1 MKLKNSY
8 VLLIAMAIFLLVSVG
23 SVCASEVSTN
33 NTVELVDDGS
43 DVVMDDD
50 PVIDP
55 STPAT
60 PQKVNTTIVS
70 DDEISINETANKTID
85 LTVNDNESKAITG
98 ITAKNLTVKE
108 GTKTIKFDYNDS
120 KIIIKDTLSLGK
132 HNLLVSYLG
141 NGNYTNSSKNIVLT
155 IFGNY
160 TIQAPSSVNVNSTR
174 TVEVPINVTN
184 GIDPKVLNKEDFNVT
199 LTYKDGNVTKNIS
212 ITDFRIVNNTVIFNY
227 DLAKNIT
234 TSTITLVYNA
244 NESVKPKNVTL
255 NRIYNVEIIPI
266 NTKNQYQNGNF
277 TFKLVDLDNATENLT
292 NKTVTISITFGS
304 ITTSFNEKTNE
315 NGIAIFKLNTYP
327 IYVYSALGGVKNL
340 EVGNHTVE
348 LSTSDNV
355 KSTKL
360 KTNLTIEQAKINIKI
375 DPFKEQ
381 YSSGKNLTI
390 TVTNAENGDPVPYII
405 LHLNIP
411 EIGLPTKDYYI
422 QTDANGQGKF
432 GVTTIAGTYYL
443 TASNNDTKNMAYK
456 NVSTNFTVTPKPVKA
471 TVTTSTTISYN
482 TGYTTNIKITDKT
495 TGKGISGAFVLVKIY
510 TGSKYTT
517 YIFNTTK
524 YGNAYFKTSLAVGS
538 HKMEISSADSR
549 YSFSK
554 TVTLTV
560 KKASAKISA
569 PKVTAYYKS
578 GKYFTIKLMNTKK
591 SNAPIYAAK
600 LNIRVYITK
609 YSYYNYNGQTGV
621 DGKIKLA
628 LDSLK
633 PGTYKVEVRGAD
645 SKDFS
650 VSKVT
655 SQIVVKKA
663 PTKLYPTKL
672 VVKKAT
678 AKKGKTYFK
687 VTVKNYKI
695 KKVISGVKVK
705 IKVYTGKKYKTYTV
719 KTNSKGIAQL
729 NVKSLSTGTHKV
741 VVTSANKYCVAK
753 AAASSI
759 KITK

>member
-8 VLLIAMAIFLLVSVG
+8 VLLIAMALFQLVIIG
-23 SVCASEVSTN
+23 SACAIDVSAN
-33 NTVELVDDGS
+33 DTVELSDDGS
-43 DVVMDDD
+43 SVVMDDN
-50 PVIDP
+50 PVVDP
-55 STPAT
+55 STPTT
-60 PQKVNTTIVS
+60 PQKINTTVVS
-70 DDEISINETANKTID
+70 DDEISIDETSNKTID
-85 LTVNDNESKAITG
+85 LTVNDNESKEITG
-98 ITAKNLTVKE
+98 ITANNLTVKE
-108 GTKTIKFDYNDS
+108 GTKTIKFDYNNS
-120 KIIIKDTLSLGK
+120 KIIIKDTLILGK

-184 GIDPKVLNKEDFNVT
+184 GIDPKVINKEDFNVT

-212 ITDFRIVNNTVIFNY
+212 ITDFRIVNNTLIFNY
-227 DLAKNIT
+227 ELANNIT

-244 NESVKPKNVTL
+244 NESVKSANVTL
-255 NRIYNVEIIPI
+255 NRIYNVKIEEI
-266 NTKNQYQNGNF
+266 NTKSEYNNGAF
-277 TFKLVDLDNATENLT
+277 TFKLVDCDNNTENLT
-292 NKTVTISITFGS
+292 GLTLSITLGENIRSGFTG
-304 ITTSFNEKTNE
+304 TADK
-315 NGIAIFKLNTYP
+315 NGIVTFKTIQLYE
-327 IYVYSALGGVKNL
+327 IEYKDGKISAKYLT
-340 EVGNHTVE
+340 VGKHLVE
-348 LSTSDNV
+348 LSTNNNV
-355 KSTKL
+355 KSTIV
-360 KTNLTIEQAKINIKI
+360 KTNLT
-375 DPFKEQ
+375 
-381 YSSGKNLTI
+381 
-390 TVTNAENGDPVPYII
+390 
-405 LHLNIP
+405 
-411 EIGLPTKDYYI
+411 
-422 QTDANGQGKF
+422 
-432 GVTTIAGTYYL
+432 VTTIPTVIKI
-443 TASNNDTKNMAYK
+443 TSAS
-456 NVSTNFTVTPKPVKA
+456 
-471 TVTTSTTISYN
+471 TIYYN
-482 TGYTTNIKITDKT
+482 TGYTLNFKVTDKS
-495 TGKGISGAFVLVKIY
+495 GKSISDVYVLVQIY
-510 TGSKYTT
+510 TGSKYNN
-517 YIFNTTK
+517 YIFQTNK
-524 YGNAYFKTSLAVGS
+524 YGNVNIKAPLTVGS
-538 HKMEISSADSR
+538 HKIVITSADSR
-549 YSFSK
+549 YSANSVTK
-554 TVTLTV
+554 TITV

-569 PKVTAYYKS
+569 PKVTAYYNS

-600 LNIRVYITK
+600 LNIRVYVTK

-663 PTKLYPTKL
+663 PTKLYPVKL
-672 VVKKAT
+672 T
-678 AKKGKTYFK
+678 AKKGKTTYFK

-729 NVKSLSTGTHKV
+729 NVKSLTTGTHKV

>member
-8 VLLIAMAIFLLVSVG
+8 VLLIAMALFQLVIIG
-23 SVCASEVSTN
+23 SACAIDVSAN
-33 NTVELVDDGS
+33 DTVELSDDGS
-43 DVVMDDD
+43 SVVMDDN
-50 PVIDP
+50 PVVDP
-55 STPAT
+55 STPTT
-60 PQKVNTTIVS
+60 PQKINTTVVS
-70 DDEISINETANKTID
+70 DDEISIDETSNKTID
-85 LTVNDNESKAITG
+85 LTVNDNESKEITG
-98 ITAKNLTVKE
+98 ITANNLTVKE
-108 GTKTIKFDYNDS
+108 GTKTIKFDYNNS

-184 GIDPKVLNKEDFNVT
+184 GIDPKVINKEDFNVN

-212 ITDFRIVNNTVIFNY
+212 ITDFRIVNNTLIFNY
-227 DLAKNIT
+227 ELANNIT

-244 NESVKPKNVTL
+244 NESVKSANVTL
-255 NRIYNVEIIPI
+255 NRIYNVRIEEI
-266 NTKNQYQNGNF
+266 NTKSEYNNGAF
-277 TFKLVDLDNATENLT
+277 TFKLVDCDNNTENLT
-292 NKTVTISITFGS
+292 GLTLSITLGENIRSGFTG
-304 ITTSFNEKTNE
+304 TADK
-315 NGIAIFKLNTYP
+315 NGIVTFKTIQLYE
-327 IYVYSALGGVKNL
+327 IEYKDGKISAKYLT
-340 EVGNHTVE
+340 VGKHLVE
-348 LSTSDNV
+348 LSTKNNV
-355 KSTKL
+355 KSTIV
-360 KTNLTIEQAKINIKI
+360 KTNLT
-375 DPFKEQ
+375 
-381 YSSGKNLTI
+381 
-390 TVTNAENGDPVPYII
+390 
-405 LHLNIP
+405 
-411 EIGLPTKDYYI
+411 
-422 QTDANGQGKF
+422 
-432 GVTTIAGTYYL
+432 VTTIPTVIKI
-443 TASNNDTKNMAYK
+443 TSAS
-456 NVSTNFTVTPKPVKA
+456 
-471 TVTTSTTISYN
+471 TIYYN
-482 TGYTTNIKITDKT
+482 TGYTLNFKVTDKS
-495 TGKGISGAFVLVKIY
+495 GKSISDVYVLVQIY
-510 TGSKYTT
+510 TGSKYNN
-517 YIFNTTK
+517 YIFQTNK
-524 YGNAYFKTSLAVGS
+524 YGNVNIKAPLTVGS
-538 HKMEISSADSR
+538 HKIVITSADSR
-549 YSFSK
+549 YSANSVTK
-554 TVTLTV
+554 TITV

-569 PKVTAYYKS
+569 PKVTAYYNS

-600 LNIRVYITK
+600 LNIRVYVTK

-663 PTKLYPTKL
+663 PTKLYPVKL
-672 VVKKAT
+672 T
-678 AKKGKTYFK
+678 AKKGKTTYFK

-729 NVKSLSTGTHKV
+729 NVKSLTTGTHKV

>member
-1 MKLKNSY
+1 MIFFKKEELKLKLKNSY
-8 VLLIAMAIFLLVSVG
+8 VLLIAMALFQLVIIG
-23 SVCASEVSTN
+23 SACAIDVSAN
-33 NTVELVDDGS
+33 DTVELSDDGS
-43 DVVMDDD
+43 SVVMDDN
-50 PVIDP
+50 PVVDP
-55 STPAT
+55 STPTT
-60 PQKVNTTIVS
+60 PQKINTTVVS
-70 DDEISINETANKTID
+70 DDEISIDETSNKTID
-85 LTVNDNESKAITG
+85 LTVNDNESKEITG
-98 ITAKNLTVKE
+98 ITANNLTVKE
-108 GTKTIKFDYNDS
+108 GTKTIKFDYNNS
-120 KIIIKDTLSLGK
+120 KIIIKDTLILGK

-184 GIDPKVLNKEDFNVT
+184 GIDPKVINKEDFNVN

-212 ITDFRIVNNTVIFNY
+212 ITDFRIVNNTLIFNY
-227 DLAKNIT
+227 ELANNIT

-244 NESVKPKNVTL
+244 NESVKSANVTL
-255 NRIYNVEIIPI
+255 NRIYNVRIEEI
-266 NTKNQYQNGNF
+266 NTKSEYNNGAF
-277 TFKLVDLDNATENLT
+277 TFKLVDCDNNTENLT
-292 NKTVTISITFGS
+292 GLTLSITLGENIRSGFTG
-304 ITTSFNEKTNE
+304 TADK
-315 NGIAIFKLNTYP
+315 NGIVTFKTIQLYE
-327 IYVYSALGGVKNL
+327 IEYKDGKISAKYLT
-340 EVGNHTVE
+340 VGKHLVE
-348 LSTSDNV
+348 LSTKNNV
-355 KSTKL
+355 KSTIV
-360 KTNLTIEQAKINIKI
+360 KTNLT
-375 DPFKEQ
+375 
-381 YSSGKNLTI
+381 
-390 TVTNAENGDPVPYII
+390 
-405 LHLNIP
+405 
-411 EIGLPTKDYYI
+411 
-422 QTDANGQGKF
+422 
-432 GVTTIAGTYYL
+432 VTTIPTVIKI
-443 TASNNDTKNMAYK
+443 TSAS
-456 NVSTNFTVTPKPVKA
+456 
-471 TVTTSTTISYN
+471 TIYYN
-482 TGYTTNIKITDKT
+482 TGYTLNFKVTDKS
-495 TGKGISGAFVLVKIY
+495 GKSISDVYVLVQIY
-510 TGSKYTT
+510 TGSKYNN
-517 YIFNTTK
+517 YIFQTNK
-524 YGNAYFKTSLAVGS
+524 YGNVNIKAPLTVGS
-538 HKMEISSADSR
+538 HKIVITSADSR
-549 YSFSK
+549 YSANSVTK
-554 TVTLTV
+554 TITV

-569 PKVTAYYKS
+569 PKVTAYYNS

-600 LNIRVYITK
+600 LNIRVYVTK

-663 PTKLYPTKL
+663 PTKLYPVKL
-672 VVKKAT
+672 T
-678 AKKGKTYFK
+678 AKKGKTTYFK

-729 NVKSLSTGTHKV
+729 NVKSLTTGTHKV

>member
-1 MKLKNSY
+1 MIFFKKEELKLKLKNSY
-8 VLLIAMAIFLLVSVG
+8 VLLIAMALFQLVIIG
-23 SVCASEVSTN
+23 SACAIDVSAN
-33 NTVELVDDGS
+33 DTVELSDDGS
-43 DVVMDDD
+43 SVVMDDN
-50 PVIDP
+50 PVVDP
-55 STPAT
+55 STPTT
-60 PQKVNTTIVS
+60 PQKINTTVVS
-70 DDEISINETANKTID
+70 DDEISIDETSNKTID
-85 LTVNDNESKAITG
+85 LTVNDNESKEITG
-98 ITAKNLTVKE
+98 ITANNLTVKE
-108 GTKTIKFDYNDS
+108 GTKTIKFDYNNS
-120 KIIIKDTLSLGK
+120 KIIIKDTLILGK

-184 GIDPKVLNKEDFNVT
+184 GIDPKVINKEDFNVT

-212 ITDFRIVNNTVIFNY
+212 ITDFRIVNNTLIFNY
-227 DLAKNIT
+227 ELANNIT

-244 NESVKPKNVTL
+244 NESVKSANVTL
-255 NRIYNVEIIPI
+255 NRIYNVKIEEI
-266 NTKNQYQNGNF
+266 NTKSEYNNGAF
-277 TFKLVDLDNATENLT
+277 TFKLVDCDNNAENLT
-292 NKTVTISITFGS
+292 GLTLSITLGENIRSGFTG
-304 ITTSFNEKTNE
+304 TADK
-315 NGIAIFKLNTYP
+315 NGIVTFKTIQLYE
-327 IYVYSALGGVKNL
+327 IEYKDGKISAKYLT
-340 EVGNHTVE
+340 VGKHLVE
-348 LSTSDNV
+348 LSTNNNV
-355 KSTKL
+355 KSTIV
-360 KTNLTIEQAKINIKI
+360 KTNLT
-375 DPFKEQ
+375 
-381 YSSGKNLTI
+381 
-390 TVTNAENGDPVPYII
+390 
-405 LHLNIP
+405 
-411 EIGLPTKDYYI
+411 
-422 QTDANGQGKF
+422 
-432 GVTTIAGTYYL
+432 VTTIPTVIKI
-443 TASNNDTKNMAYK
+443 TSAS
-456 NVSTNFTVTPKPVKA
+456 
-471 TVTTSTTISYN
+471 TIYYN
-482 TGYTTNIKITDKT
+482 TGYTLNFKVTDKS
-495 TGKGISGAFVLVKIY
+495 GKSISDVYVLVQIY
-510 TGSKYTT
+510 TGSKYNN
-517 YIFNTTK
+517 YIFQTNK
-524 YGNAYFKTSLAVGS
+524 YGNVNIKAPLTVGS
-538 HKMEISSADSR
+538 HKIVITSADSR
-549 YSFSK
+549 YSANSVTK
-554 TVTLTV
+554 TITV

-569 PKVTAYYKS
+569 PKVTAYYNS

-600 LNIRVYITK
+600 LNIRVYVTK

-663 PTKLYPTKL
+663 PTKLYPVKL
-672 VVKKAT
+672 T
-678 AKKGKTYFK
+678 AKKGKTTYFK

-729 NVKSLSTGTHKV
+729 NVKSLTTGTHKV

>member
-8 VLLIAMAIFLLVSVG
+8 VLLIAMALFQLVIIG
-23 SVCASEVSTN
+23 SACAIDVSAN
-33 NTVELVDDGS
+33 DTVELSDDGS
-43 DVVMDDD
+43 SVVMDDN
-50 PVIDP
+50 PVVDP
-55 STPAT
+55 STPTT
-60 PQKVNTTIVS
+60 PQKINTTVVS
-70 DDEISINETANKTID
+70 DDEISIDETSNKTID
-85 LTVNDNESKAITG
+85 LTVNDNESKEITG
-98 ITAKNLTVKE
+98 ITANNLTVKE
-108 GTKTIKFDYNDS
+108 GTKTIKFDYNNS
-120 KIIIKDTLSLGK
+120 KIIIKDTLILGK

-184 GIDPKVLNKEDFNVT
+184 GIDPKVINKEDFNVT

-212 ITDFRIVNNTVIFNY
+212 ITDFRIVNNTLIFNY
-227 DLAKNIT
+227 ELANNIT

-244 NESVKPKNVTL
+244 NESVKSANVTL
-255 NRIYNVEIIPI
+255 NRIYNVKIEEI
-266 NTKNQYQNGNF
+266 NTKSEYNNGAF
-277 TFKLVDLDNATENLT
+277 TFKLVDCDNNTENLT
-292 NKTVTISITFGS
+292 GLTLSITLGENIRSGFTG
-304 ITTSFNEKTNE
+304 TADK
-315 NGIAIFKLNTYP
+315 NGIVTFKTIQLYE
-327 IYVYSALGGVKNL
+327 IEYKDGKISAKYLT
-340 EVGNHTVE
+340 VGKHLVE
-348 LSTSDNV
+348 LSTKNNV
-355 KSTKL
+355 KSTIV
-360 KTNLTIEQAKINIKI
+360 KTNLT
-375 DPFKEQ
+375 
-381 YSSGKNLTI
+381 
-390 TVTNAENGDPVPYII
+390 
-405 LHLNIP
+405 
-411 EIGLPTKDYYI
+411 
-422 QTDANGQGKF
+422 
-432 GVTTIAGTYYL
+432 VTTIPTVIKI
-443 TASNNDTKNMAYK
+443 TSAS
-456 NVSTNFTVTPKPVKA
+456 
-471 TVTTSTTISYN
+471 TIYYN
-482 TGYTTNIKITDKT
+482 TGYTLNFKVTDKS
-495 TGKGISGAFVLVKIY
+495 GKSISDVYVLVQIY
-510 TGSKYTT
+510 TGSKYNN
-517 YIFNTTK
+517 YIFQTNK
-524 YGNAYFKTSLAVGS
+524 YGNVNIKAPLTVGS
-538 HKMEISSADSR
+538 HKIVITSADSR
-549 YSFSK
+549 YSANSVTK
-554 TVTLTV
+554 TITV

-569 PKVTAYYKS
+569 PKVTAYYNS

-600 LNIRVYITK
+600 LNIRVYVTK

-663 PTKLYPTKL
+663 PTKLYPVKL
-672 VVKKAT
+672 T
-678 AKKGKTYFK
+678 AKKGKTTYFK

-729 NVKSLSTGTHKV
+729 NVKSLTTGTHKV

>member
-1 MKLKNSY
+1 MIFFKKEELKLKLKNSY
-8 VLLIAMAIFLLVSVG
+8 VLLIAMALFQLVIIG
-23 SVCASEVSTN
+23 SACAIDVSAN
-33 NTVELVDDGS
+33 DTVELSDDGS
-43 DVVMDDD
+43 SVVMDDN
-50 PVIDP
+50 PVVDP
-55 STPAT
+55 STPTT
-60 PQKVNTTIVS
+60 PQKINTTVVS
-70 DDEISINETANKTID
+70 DDEISIDETSNKTID
-85 LTVNDNESKAITG
+85 LTVNDNESKEITG
-98 ITAKNLTVKE
+98 ITANNLTVKE
-108 GTKTIKFDYNDS
+108 GTKTIKFDYNNS
-120 KIIIKDTLSLGK
+120 KIIIKDTLILGK

-184 GIDPKVLNKEDFNVT
+184 GIDPKVINKEDFNVT

-212 ITDFRIVNNTVIFNY
+212 ITDFRIVNNTLIFNY
-227 DLAKNIT
+227 ELANNIT

-244 NESVKPKNVTL
+244 NESVKSANVTL
-255 NRIYNVEIIPI
+255 NRIYNVKIEEI
-266 NTKNQYQNGNF
+266 NTKSEYNNGAF
-277 TFKLVDLDNATENLT
+277 TFKLVDCDNNTENLT
-292 NKTVTISITFGS
+292 GLTLSITLGENIRSGFTG
-304 ITTSFNEKTNE
+304 TADK
-315 NGIAIFKLNTYP
+315 NGIVTFKTIQLYE
-327 IYVYSALGGVKNL
+327 IEYKDGKISAKYLT
-340 EVGNHTVE
+340 VGKHLVE
-348 LSTSDNV
+348 LSTKNNV
-355 KSTKL
+355 KSTIV
-360 KTNLTIEQAKINIKI
+360 KTNLT
-375 DPFKEQ
+375 
-381 YSSGKNLTI
+381 
-390 TVTNAENGDPVPYII
+390 
-405 LHLNIP
+405 
-411 EIGLPTKDYYI
+411 
-422 QTDANGQGKF
+422 
-432 GVTTIAGTYYL
+432 VTTIPTVIKI
-443 TASNNDTKNMAYK
+443 TSAS
-456 NVSTNFTVTPKPVKA
+456 
-471 TVTTSTTISYN
+471 TIYYN
-482 TGYTTNIKITDKT
+482 TGYTLNFKVTDKS
-495 TGKGISGAFVLVKIY
+495 GKSISDVYVLVQIY
-510 TGSKYTT
+510 TGSKYNN
-517 YIFNTTK
+517 YIFQTNK
-524 YGNAYFKTSLAVGS
+524 YGNVNIKAPLTVGS
-538 HKMEISSADSR
+538 HKIVITSADSR
-549 YSFSK
+549 YSANSVTK
-554 TVTLTV
+554 TITV

-569 PKVTAYYKS
+569 PKVTAYYNS

-600 LNIRVYITK
+600 LNIRVYVTK

-663 PTKLYPTKL
+663 PTKLYPVKL
-672 VVKKAT
+672 T
-678 AKKGKTYFK
+678 AKKGKTTYFK

-729 NVKSLSTGTHKV
+729 NVKSLTTGTHKV

>member
-1 MKLKNSY
+1 
-8 VLLIAMAIFLLVSVG
+8 MALFQLVIIG
-23 SVCASEVSTN
+23 SACASDVSAN
-33 NTVELVDDGS
+33 DTVELSDDGS
-43 DVVMDDD
+43 SVVMDDN
-50 PVIDP
+50 PVVDP
-55 STPAT
+55 STPTT
-60 PQKVNTTIVS
+60 PQKINTTVVS
-70 DDEISINETANKTID
+70 DDEISRDETSNKTID
-85 LTVNDNESKAITG
+85 LTVNDNESKEITG
-98 ITAKNLTVKE
+98 ITANNLTVKE
-108 GTKTIKFDYNDS
+108 GTKTIKFDYNNS
-120 KIIIKDTLSLGK
+120 KIIIKDTLILGK

-155 IFGNY
+155 IFGKY

-184 GIDPKVLNKEDFNVT
+184 GIDPKVINKEDFNVT

-212 ITDFRIVNNTVIFNY
+212 ITDFRIVNNTLIFNY
-227 DLAKNIT
+227 ELANNIT

-244 NESVKPKNVTL
+244 NESVKSANVTL
-255 NRIYNVEIIPI
+255 NRIYNVKIEEI
-266 NTKNQYQNGNF
+266 NTKSEYNNGAF
-277 TFKLVDLDNATENLT
+277 TFKLVDCDNNTENLT
-292 NKTVTISITFGS
+292 GLTLSITLGENIRSGFTG
-304 ITTSFNEKTNE
+304 TADK
-315 NGIAIFKLNTYP
+315 NGIVTFKTIQLYE
-327 IYVYSALGGVKNL
+327 IEYKDGKISAKYLT
-340 EVGNHTVE
+340 VGKHLVE
-348 LSTSDNV
+348 LSTKNNV
-355 KSTKL
+355 KSTIV
-360 KTNLTIEQAKINIKI
+360 KTNLT
-375 DPFKEQ
+375 
-381 YSSGKNLTI
+381 
-390 TVTNAENGDPVPYII
+390 
-405 LHLNIP
+405 
-411 EIGLPTKDYYI
+411 
-422 QTDANGQGKF
+422 
-432 GVTTIAGTYYL
+432 VTTIPTVIKI
-443 TASNNDTKNMAYK
+443 TSAS
-456 NVSTNFTVTPKPVKA
+456 
-471 TVTTSTTISYN
+471 TIYYN
-482 TGYTTNIKITDKT
+482 TGYTLNFKVTDKS
-495 TGKGISGAFVLVKIY
+495 GKSISDVYVLVQIY
-510 TGSKYTT
+510 TGSKYNN
-517 YIFNTTK
+517 YIFQTNK
-524 YGNAYFKTSLAVGS
+524 YGNVNIKAPLTVGS
-538 HKMEISSADSR
+538 HKIVITSADSR
-549 YSFSK
+549 YSANSVTK
-554 TVTLTV
+554 TITV

-569 PKVTAYYKS
+569 PKVTAYYNS

-600 LNIRVYITK
+600 LNIRVYVTK

-663 PTKLYPTKL
+663 PTKLYPVKL
-672 VVKKAT
+672 T
-678 AKKGKTYFK
+678 AKKGKTTYFK

-729 NVKSLSTGTHKV
+729 NVKSLTTGTHKV

>member
-1 MKLKNSY
+1 MIFFKKEELKLKLKNYY
-8 VLLIAMAIFLLVSVG
+8 VLLIAMALFQLVIIG
-23 SVCASEVSTN
+23 SACASDVSAN
-33 NTVELVDDGS
+33 DTVELSDDGS
-43 DVVMDDD
+43 SVVMDDN
-50 PVIDP
+50 PVVDP
-55 STPAT
+55 STPTT
-60 PQKVNTTIVS
+60 PQKINTTVVS
-70 DDEISINETANKTID
+70 DDKISIDETSNKTID
-85 LTVNDNESKAITG
+85 LTVNDNESKEITG
-98 ITAKNLTVKE
+98 ITANNLTVKE
-108 GTKTIKFDYNDS
+108 GTKTIKFDYNNS
-120 KIIIKDTLSLGK
+120 KIIIKDTLILGK

-184 GIDPKVLNKEDFNVT
+184 GIDPKVINKEDFNVT

-212 ITDFRIVNNTVIFNY
+212 ITDFRIVNNTLIFNY
-227 DLAKNIT
+227 ELANNIT

-244 NESVKPKNVTL
+244 NESVKSANVTL
-255 NRIYNVEIIPI
+255 NRIYNVKIEEI
-266 NTKNQYQNGNF
+266 NTKSEYNNGAF
-277 TFKLVDLDNATENLT
+277 TFKLVDCDNNTENLT
-292 NKTVTISITFGS
+292 GLTLSITLGENIRSGFTG
-304 ITTSFNEKTNE
+304 TADK
-315 NGIAIFKLNTYP
+315 NGIVTFKTIQLYE
-327 IYVYSALGGVKNL
+327 IEYKDGKISAKYLT
-340 EVGNHTVE
+340 VGKHLVE
-348 LSTSDNV
+348 LSTKNNV
-355 KSTKL
+355 KSTIV
-360 KTNLTIEQAKINIKI
+360 KTNLT
-375 DPFKEQ
+375 
-381 YSSGKNLTI
+381 
-390 TVTNAENGDPVPYII
+390 
-405 LHLNIP
+405 
-411 EIGLPTKDYYI
+411 
-422 QTDANGQGKF
+422 
-432 GVTTIAGTYYL
+432 VTTIPTVIKI
-443 TASNNDTKNMAYK
+443 TSAS
-456 NVSTNFTVTPKPVKA
+456 
-471 TVTTSTTISYN
+471 TIYYN
-482 TGYTTNIKITDKT
+482 TGYTLNFKVTDKS
-495 TGKGISGAFVLVKIY
+495 GKSISDVYVLVQIY
-510 TGSKYTT
+510 TGSKYNN
-517 YIFNTTK
+517 YIFQTNK
-524 YGNAYFKTSLAVGS
+524 YGNVNIKAPLTVGS
-538 HKMEISSADSR
+538 HKIVITSADSR
-549 YSFSK
+549 YSANSVTK
-554 TVTLTV
+554 TITV

-569 PKVTAYYKS
+569 PKVTAYYNS

-600 LNIRVYITK
+600 LNIRVYVTK

-663 PTKLYPTKL
+663 PTKLYPVKL
-672 VVKKAT
+672 T
-678 AKKGKTYFK
+678 AKKGKTTYFK

-729 NVKSLSTGTHKV
+729 NVKSLTTGTHKV

>member
-8 VLLIAMAIFLLVSVG
+8 VLLIAMALFQLVIIG
-23 SVCASEVSTN
+23 SACAIDVSAN
-33 NTVELVDDGS
+33 DTVELSDDGS
-43 DVVMDDD
+43 SVVMDDN
-50 PVIDP
+50 PVVDP
-55 STPAT
+55 STPTT
-60 PQKVNTTIVS
+60 PQKINTTVVS
-70 DDEISINETANKTID
+70 DDEISIDETSNKTID
-85 LTVNDNESKAITG
+85 LTVNDNESKEITG
-98 ITAKNLTVKE
+98 ITANNLTVKE
-108 GTKTIKFDYNDS
+108 GTKTIKFDYNNS
-120 KIIIKDTLSLGK
+120 KIIIKDTLILGK

-184 GIDPKVLNKEDFNVT
+184 GIDPKVINKEDFNVT

-212 ITDFRIVNNTVIFNY
+212 ITDFRIVNNTLIFNY
-227 DLAKNIT
+227 ELANNIT

-244 NESVKPKNVTL
+244 NESVKSANVTL
-255 NRIYNVEIIPI
+255 NRIYNVKIEEI
-266 NTKNQYQNGNF
+266 NTKSEYNNGAF
-277 TFKLVDLDNATENLT
+277 TFKLVDCDNNAENLT
-292 NKTVTISITFGS
+292 GLTLSITLGENIRSGFTG
-304 ITTSFNEKTNE
+304 TADK
-315 NGIAIFKLNTYP
+315 NGIVTFKTIQLYE
-327 IYVYSALGGVKNL
+327 IEYKDGKISAKYLT
-340 EVGNHTVE
+340 VGKHLVE
-348 LSTSDNV
+348 LSTKNNV
-355 KSTKL
+355 KSTIV
-360 KTNLTIEQAKINIKI
+360 KTNLT
-375 DPFKEQ
+375 
-381 YSSGKNLTI
+381 
-390 TVTNAENGDPVPYII
+390 
-405 LHLNIP
+405 
-411 EIGLPTKDYYI
+411 
-422 QTDANGQGKF
+422 
-432 GVTTIAGTYYL
+432 VTTIPTVIKI
-443 TASNNDTKNMAYK
+443 TSAS
-456 NVSTNFTVTPKPVKA
+456 
-471 TVTTSTTISYN
+471 TIYYN
-482 TGYTTNIKITDKT
+482 TGYTLNFKVTDKS
-495 TGKGISGAFVLVKIY
+495 GKSISDVYVLVQIY
-510 TGSKYTT
+510 TGSKYNN
-517 YIFNTTK
+517 YIFQTNK
-524 YGNAYFKTSLAVGS
+524 YGNVNIKAPLTVGS
-538 HKMEISSADSR
+538 HKIVITSADSR
-549 YSFSK
+549 YSANSVTK
-554 TVTLTV
+554 TITV

-569 PKVTAYYKS
+569 PKVTAYYNS

-600 LNIRVYITK
+600 LNIRVYVTK

-663 PTKLYPTKL
+663 PTKLYPVKL
-672 VVKKAT
+672 T
-678 AKKGKTYFK
+678 AKKGKTTYFK

-729 NVKSLSTGTHKV
+729 NVKSLTTGTHKV

>member
-1 MKLKNSY
+1 MT
-8 VLLIAMAIFLLVSVG
+8 VQLVY
-23 SVCASEVSTN
+23 
-33 NTVELVDDGS
+33 
-43 DVVMDDD
+43 
-50 PVIDP
+50 
-55 STPAT
+55 
-60 PQKVNTTIVS
+60 
-70 DDEISINETANKTID
+70 
-85 LTVNDNESKAITG
+85 
-98 ITAKNLTVKE
+98 KE
-108 GTKTIKFDYNDS
+108 GTKTIKFDYNNS
-120 KIIIKDTLSLGK
+120 KIIIKDTLILGK

-184 GIDPKVLNKEDFNVT
+184 GIDPKVINKEDFNVT

-212 ITDFRIVNNTVIFNY
+212 ITDFRIVNNTLIFNY
-227 DLAKNIT
+227 ELANNIT

-244 NESVKPKNVTL
+244 NESVKSANVTL
-255 NRIYNVEIIPI
+255 NRIYNVKIEEI
-266 NTKNQYQNGNF
+266 NTKSEYNNGAF
-277 TFKLVDLDNATENLT
+277 TFKLVDCDNNTENLT
-292 NKTVTISITFGS
+292 GLTLSITLGENIRSGFTG
-304 ITTSFNEKTNE
+304 TADK
-315 NGIAIFKLNTYP
+315 NGIVTFKTIQLYE
-327 IYVYSALGGVKNL
+327 IEYKDGKISAKYLT
-340 EVGNHTVE
+340 VGKHLVE
-348 LSTSDNV
+348 LSTKNNV
-355 KSTKL
+355 KSTIV
-360 KTNLTIEQAKINIKI
+360 KTNLT
-375 DPFKEQ
+375 
-381 YSSGKNLTI
+381 
-390 TVTNAENGDPVPYII
+390 
-405 LHLNIP
+405 
-411 EIGLPTKDYYI
+411 
-422 QTDANGQGKF
+422 
-432 GVTTIAGTYYL
+432 VTTIPTVIKI
-443 TASNNDTKNMAYK
+443 TSAS
-456 NVSTNFTVTPKPVKA
+456 
-471 TVTTSTTISYN
+471 TIYYN
-482 TGYTTNIKITDKT
+482 TGYTLNFKVTDKS
-495 TGKGISGAFVLVKIY
+495 GKSISDVYVLVQIY
-510 TGSKYTT
+510 TGSKYNN
-517 YIFNTTK
+517 YIFQTNK
-524 YGNAYFKTSLAVGS
+524 YGNVNIKAPLTVGS
-538 HKMEISSADSR
+538 HKIVITSADSR
-549 YSFSK
+549 YSANSVTK
-554 TVTLTV
+554 TITV

-569 PKVTAYYKS
+569 PKVTAYYNS

-600 LNIRVYITK
+600 LNIRVYVTK

-663 PTKLYPTKL
+663 PTKLYPVKL
-672 VVKKAT
+672 T
-678 AKKGKTYFK
+678 AKKGKTTYFK

-729 NVKSLSTGTHKV
+729 NVKSLTTGTHKV

>member
-1 MKLKNSY
+1 
-8 VLLIAMAIFLLVSVG
+8 MALFQLVIIG
-23 SVCASEVSTN
+23 SACASDVSAN
-33 NTVELVDDGS
+33 DTVELSDDGS
-43 DVVMDDD
+43 SVVMDDN
-50 PVIDP
+50 PVVDP
-55 STPAT
+55 STPTT
-60 PQKVNTTIVS
+60 PQKINTTVVS
-70 DDEISINETANKTID
+70 DDKISIDETSNKTID
-85 LTVNDNESKAITG
+85 LTVNDNESKEITG
-98 ITAKNLTVKE
+98 ITANNLTVKE
-108 GTKTIKFDYNDS
+108 GTKTIKFDYNNS
-120 KIIIKDTLSLGK
+120 KIIIKDTLILGK

-184 GIDPKVLNKEDFNVT
+184 GIDPKVINKEDFNVT

-212 ITDFRIVNNTVIFNY
+212 ITDFRIVNNTLIFNY
-227 DLAKNIT
+227 ELANNIT

-244 NESVKPKNVTL
+244 NKSVKSANVTL
-255 NRIYNVEIIPI
+255 NRIYNVKIEEI
-266 NTKNQYQNGNF
+266 NTKSEYNNGAF
-277 TFKLVDLDNATENLT
+277 TFKLVDCDNNTENLT
-292 NKTVTISITFGS
+292 GLTLSITLGENIRSGFTG
-304 ITTSFNEKTNE
+304 TADK
-315 NGIAIFKLNTYP
+315 NGIVTFKTIQLYE
-327 IYVYSALGGVKNL
+327 IEYKDGKISAKYLT
-340 EVGNHTVE
+340 VGKHLVE
-348 LSTSDNV
+348 LSTKNNV
-355 KSTKL
+355 KSTIV
-360 KTNLTIEQAKINIKI
+360 KTNLT
-375 DPFKEQ
+375 
-381 YSSGKNLTI
+381 
-390 TVTNAENGDPVPYII
+390 
-405 LHLNIP
+405 
-411 EIGLPTKDYYI
+411 
-422 QTDANGQGKF
+422 
-432 GVTTIAGTYYL
+432 VTTIPTVIKI
-443 TASNNDTKNMAYK
+443 TSAS
-456 NVSTNFTVTPKPVKA
+456 
-471 TVTTSTTISYN
+471 TIYYN
-482 TGYTTNIKITDKT
+482 TGYTLNFKVTDKS
-495 TGKGISGAFVLVKIY
+495 GKSISDVYVLVQIY
-510 TGSKYTT
+510 TGSKYNN
-517 YIFNTTK
+517 YIFQTNK
-524 YGNAYFKTSLAVGS
+524 YGNVNIKAPLTVGS
-538 HKMEISSADSR
+538 HKIVITSADSR
-549 YSFSK
+549 YSANSVTK
-554 TVTLTV
+554 TITV

-569 PKVTAYYKS
+569 PKVTAYYNS

-600 LNIRVYITK
+600 LNIRVYVTK

-663 PTKLYPTKL
+663 PTKLYPVKL
-672 VVKKAT
+672 T
-678 AKKGKTYFK
+678 AKKGKTTYFK

-729 NVKSLSTGTHKV
+729 NVKSLTTGTHKV

>member
-1 MKLKNSY
+1 
-8 VLLIAMAIFLLVSVG
+8 MALFQLVIIG
-23 SVCASEVSTN
+23 SACASDVSAN
-33 NTVELVDDGS
+33 DTVELSDDGS
-43 DVVMDDD
+43 SVVMDDN
-50 PVIDP
+50 PVVDP
-55 STPAT
+55 STPTT
-60 PQKVNTTIVS
+60 PQKINTTVVS
-70 DDEISINETANKTID
+70 DDEISIDETSNKTID
-85 LTVNDNESKAITG
+85 LTVNDNESKEITG
-98 ITAKNLTVKE
+98 ITANNLTVKE
-108 GTKTIKFDYNDS
+108 GTKTIKFDYNNS
-120 KIIIKDTLSLGK
+120 KIIIKDTLILGK

-184 GIDPKVLNKEDFNVT
+184 GIDPKVINKEDFNVT

-212 ITDFRIVNNTVIFNY
+212 ITDFRIVNNTLIFNY
-227 DLAKNIT
+227 ELANNIT

-244 NESVKPKNVTL
+244 NESVKSANVTL
-255 NRIYNVEIIPI
+255 NRIYNVKIEEI
-266 NTKNQYQNGNF
+266 NTKSEYNNGAF
-277 TFKLVDLDNATENLT
+277 TFKLVDCDNNAENLT
-292 NKTVTISITFGS
+292 GLTLSITLGENIRSGFTG
-304 ITTSFNEKTNE
+304 TADK
-315 NGIAIFKLNTYP
+315 NGIVTFKTIQLYE
-327 IYVYSALGGVKNL
+327 IEYKDGKISAKYLT
-340 EVGNHTVE
+340 VGKHLVE
-348 LSTSDNV
+348 LSTKNNV
-355 KSTKL
+355 KSTIV
-360 KTNLTIEQAKINIKI
+360 KTNLT
-375 DPFKEQ
+375 
-381 YSSGKNLTI
+381 
-390 TVTNAENGDPVPYII
+390 
-405 LHLNIP
+405 
-411 EIGLPTKDYYI
+411 
-422 QTDANGQGKF
+422 
-432 GVTTIAGTYYL
+432 VTTIPTVIKI
-443 TASNNDTKNMAYK
+443 TSAS
-456 NVSTNFTVTPKPVKA
+456 
-471 TVTTSTTISYN
+471 TIYYN
-482 TGYTTNIKITDKT
+482 TGYTLNFKVTDKS
-495 TGKGISGAFVLVKIY
+495 GKSISDVYVLVQIY
-510 TGSKYTT
+510 TGSKYNN
-517 YIFNTTK
+517 YIFQTNK
-524 YGNAYFKTSLAVGS
+524 YGNVNIKAPLTVGS
-538 HKMEISSADSR
+538 HKIVITSADSR
-549 YSFSK
+549 YSANSVTK
-554 TVTLTV
+554 TITV

-569 PKVTAYYKS
+569 PKVTAYYNS

-600 LNIRVYITK
+600 LNIRVYVTK

-663 PTKLYPTKL
+663 PTKLYPVKL
-672 VVKKAT
+672 T
-678 AKKGKTYFK
+678 AKKGKTTYFK

-729 NVKSLSTGTHKV
+729 NVKSLTTGTHKV

>member
-1 MKLKNSY
+1 
-8 VLLIAMAIFLLVSVG
+8 MALFQLVIIG
-23 SVCASEVSTN
+23 SACASDVSAN
-33 NTVELVDDGS
+33 DTVELSDDGS
-43 DVVMDDD
+43 SVVMDDN
-50 PVIDP
+50 PVVDP
-55 STPAT
+55 STPTT
-60 PQKVNTTIVS
+60 PQKINTTVVS
-70 DDEISINETANKTID
+70 DDEISIDETSNKTID
-85 LTVNDNESKAITG
+85 LTVNDNESKEITG
-98 ITAKNLTVKE
+98 ITANNLTVKE
-108 GTKTIKFDYNDS
+108 GTKTIKFDYNNS
-120 KIIIKDTLSLGK
+120 KIIIKDTLILGK

-184 GIDPKVLNKEDFNVT
+184 GIDPKVINKEDFNVT

-212 ITDFRIVNNTVIFNY
+212 ITDFRIVNNTLIFNY
-227 DLAKNIT
+227 ELANNIT

-244 NESVKPKNVTL
+244 NESVKSANVTL
-255 NRIYNVEIIPI
+255 NRIYNVKIEEI
-266 NTKNQYQNGNF
+266 NTKSEYNNGAF
-277 TFKLVDLDNATENLT
+277 TFKLVDCDNNTENLT
-292 NKTVTISITFGS
+292 GLTLSITLGENIRSGFTG
-304 ITTSFNEKTNE
+304 TADK
-315 NGIAIFKLNTYP
+315 NGIVTFKTIQLYE
-327 IYVYSALGGVKNL
+327 IEYKDGKISAKYLT
-340 EVGNHTVE
+340 VGKHLVE
-348 LSTSDNV
+348 LSTKNNV
-355 KSTKL
+355 KSTIV
-360 KTNLTIEQAKINIKI
+360 KTNLT
-375 DPFKEQ
+375 
-381 YSSGKNLTI
+381 
-390 TVTNAENGDPVPYII
+390 
-405 LHLNIP
+405 
-411 EIGLPTKDYYI
+411 
-422 QTDANGQGKF
+422 
-432 GVTTIAGTYYL
+432 VTTIPTVIKI
-443 TASNNDTKNMAYK
+443 TSAS
-456 NVSTNFTVTPKPVKA
+456 
-471 TVTTSTTISYN
+471 TIYYN
-482 TGYTTNIKITDKT
+482 TGYTLNFKVTDKS
-495 TGKGISGAFVLVKIY
+495 GKSISDVYVLVQIY
-510 TGSKYTT
+510 TGSKYNN
-517 YIFNTTK
+517 YIFQTNK
-524 YGNAYFKTSLAVGS
+524 YGNVNIKAPLTVGS
-538 HKMEISSADSR
+538 HKIVITSADSR
-549 YSFSK
+549 YSANSVTK
-554 TVTLTV
+554 TITV

-569 PKVTAYYKS
+569 PKVTAYYNS

-600 LNIRVYITK
+600 LNIRVYVTK

-645 SKDFS
+645 SKDFT

-663 PTKLYPTKL
+663 PTKLYPVKL
-672 VVKKAT
+672 T
-678 AKKGKTYFK
+678 AKKGKTTYFK

-729 NVKSLSTGTHKV
+729 NVKSLTTGTHKV

>member
-23 SVCASEVSTN
+23 SVCASEVSAN
-33 NTVELVDDGS
+33 DTVELADDGS

-50 PVIDP
+50 PVVDP

-120 KIIIKDTLSLGK
+120 KIIIKDTLNLGK
-132 HNLLVSYLG
+132 HNLLISYLG

-184 GIDPKVLNKEDFNVT
+184 GINPKVLNKEDFNVT

-244 NESVKPKNVTL
+244 NESVKSTNVTL
-255 NRIYNVEIIPI
+255 KRIYNVEIIPI
-266 NTKNQYQNGNF
+266 NTKSEYNNGAF
-277 TFKLVDLDNATENLT
+277 TFKLVDCDNNTENLT
-292 NKTVTISITFGS
+292 GLTLSMTLGENIKAGFTGIANK
-304 ITTSFNEKTNE
+304 
-315 NGIAIFKLNTYP
+315 NGIVTFKTIQLYE
-327 IYVYSALGGVKNL
+327 IEYKDGKISAKYLT
-340 EVGNHTVE
+340 VGNHLVE
-348 LSTSDNV
+348 LSTNNNV
-355 KSTKL
+355 KSTIV
-360 KTNLTIEQAKINIKI
+360 KTNLT
-375 DPFKEQ
+375 
-381 YSSGKNLTI
+381 
-390 TVTNAENGDPVPYII
+390 
-405 LHLNIP
+405 
-411 EIGLPTKDYYI
+411 
-422 QTDANGQGKF
+422 
-432 GVTTIAGTYYL
+432 VTTIPTVIKITSG
-443 TASNNDTKNMAYK
+443 
-456 NVSTNFTVTPKPVKA
+456 ST
-471 TVTTSTTISYN
+471 IYYN
-482 TGYTTNIKITDKT
+482 TGHTLNFKVTDKS
-495 TGKGISGAFVLVKIY
+495 GKSIPEAYVLVQIY
-510 TGSKYTT
+510 TGSKYNT
-517 YIFNTTK
+517 YLFQTNK
-524 YGNAYFKTSLAVGS
+524 YGNVNIKAPLAVGS
-538 HKMEISSADSR
+538 HKIVITSADSR
-549 YSFSK
+549 YSASSVTK
-554 TVTLTV
+554 TITV

>member
-8 VLLIAMAIFLLVSVG
+8 VLLIAMALFQLVIIG
-23 SVCASEVSTN
+23 SACAIDVSAN
-33 NTVELVDDGS
+33 DTVELSDDGS
-43 DVVMDDD
+43 SVVMDDN
-50 PVIDP
+50 PVVDP
-55 STPAT
+55 STPTT
-60 PQKVNTTIVS
+60 PQKINTTVVS
-70 DDEISINETANKTID
+70 DDEISIDETSNKTID
-85 LTVNDNESKAITG
+85 LTVNDNESKEITG
-98 ITAKNLTVKE
+98 ITANNLTVKE
-108 GTKTIKFDYNDS
+108 GTKTIKFDYNNS

-184 GIDPKVLNKEDFNVT
+184 GIDPKVINKEDFNVT

-212 ITDFRIVNNTVIFNY
+212 ITDFRIVNNTLIFNY
-227 DLAKNIT
+227 ELANNIT

-244 NESVKPKNVTL
+244 NESVKSANVTL
-255 NRIYNVEIIPI
+255 NRIYNVKIEEI
-266 NTKNQYQNGNF
+266 NTKSEYNNGAF
-277 TFKLVDLDNATENLT
+277 TFKLVDCDNNTENLT
-292 NKTVTISITFGS
+292 GLTLSITLGENIRSGFTG
-304 ITTSFNEKTNE
+304 TADK
-315 NGIAIFKLNTYP
+315 NGIVTFKTIQLYE
-327 IYVYSALGGVKNL
+327 IEYKDGKISAKYLT
-340 EVGNHTVE
+340 VGKHLVE
-348 LSTSDNV
+348 LSTKNNV
-355 KSTKL
+355 KSTIV
-360 KTNLTIEQAKINIKI
+360 KTNLT
-375 DPFKEQ
+375 
-381 YSSGKNLTI
+381 
-390 TVTNAENGDPVPYII
+390 
-405 LHLNIP
+405 
-411 EIGLPTKDYYI
+411 
-422 QTDANGQGKF
+422 
-432 GVTTIAGTYYL
+432 VTTIPTVIKI
-443 TASNNDTKNMAYK
+443 TSAS
-456 NVSTNFTVTPKPVKA
+456 
-471 TVTTSTTISYN
+471 TIYYN
-482 TGYTTNIKITDKT
+482 TGYTLNFKVTDKS
-495 TGKGISGAFVLVKIY
+495 GKSISDVYVLVQIY
-510 TGSKYTT
+510 TGSKYNN
-517 YIFNTTK
+517 YIFQTNK
-524 YGNAYFKTSLAVGS
+524 YGNVNIKAPLTVGS
-538 HKMEISSADSR
+538 HKIVITSADSR
-549 YSFSK
+549 YSANSVTK
-554 TVTLTV
+554 TITV

-569 PKVTAYYKS
+569 PKVTAYYNS

-600 LNIRVYITK
+600 LNIRVYVTK

-663 PTKLYPTKL
+663 PTKLYPVKL
-672 VVKKAT
+672 T
-678 AKKGKTYFK
+678 AKKGKTTYFK

-729 NVKSLSTGTHKV
+729 NVKSLTTGTHKV

>member
-8 VLLIAMAIFLLVSVG
+8 VLLIAMALFQLVIIG
-23 SVCASEVSTN
+23 SACAIDVSAN
-33 NTVELVDDGS
+33 DTVELSDDGS
-43 DVVMDDD
+43 SVVMDDN
-50 PVIDP
+50 PVVDP
-55 STPAT
+55 STPTT
-60 PQKVNTTIVS
+60 PQKINTTVVS
-70 DDEISINETANKTID
+70 DDEISIDETSNKTID
-85 LTVNDNESKAITG
+85 LTVNDNESKEITG
-98 ITAKNLTVKE
+98 ITANNLTVKE
-108 GTKTIKFDYNDS
+108 GTKTIKFDYNNS

-184 GIDPKVLNKEDFNVT
+184 GIDPKVINKEDFNVN

-212 ITDFRIVNNTVIFNY
+212 ITDFRIVNNTLIFNY
-227 DLAKNIT
+227 ELANNIT

-244 NESVKPKNVTL
+244 NESVKSANVTL
-255 NRIYNVEIIPI
+255 NRIYNVKIEEI
-266 NTKNQYQNGNF
+266 NTKSEYNNGAF
-277 TFKLVDLDNATENLT
+277 TFKLVDCDNNTENLT
-292 NKTVTISITFGS
+292 GLTLSITLGENIRSGFTG
-304 ITTSFNEKTNE
+304 TADK
-315 NGIAIFKLNTYP
+315 NGIVTFKTIQLYE
-327 IYVYSALGGVKNL
+327 IEYKDGKISAKYLT
-340 EVGNHTVE
+340 VGKHLVE
-348 LSTSDNV
+348 LSTNNNV
-355 KSTKL
+355 KSTIV
-360 KTNLTIEQAKINIKI
+360 KTNLT
-375 DPFKEQ
+375 
-381 YSSGKNLTI
+381 
-390 TVTNAENGDPVPYII
+390 
-405 LHLNIP
+405 
-411 EIGLPTKDYYI
+411 
-422 QTDANGQGKF
+422 
-432 GVTTIAGTYYL
+432 VTTIPTVIKI
-443 TASNNDTKNMAYK
+443 TSAS
-456 NVSTNFTVTPKPVKA
+456 
-471 TVTTSTTISYN
+471 TIYYN
-482 TGYTTNIKITDKT
+482 TGYTLNFKVTDKS
-495 TGKGISGAFVLVKIY
+495 GKSISDVYVLVQIY
-510 TGSKYTT
+510 TGSKYNN
-517 YIFNTTK
+517 YIFQTNK
-524 YGNAYFKTSLAVGS
+524 YGNVNIKAPLTVGS
-538 HKMEISSADSR
+538 HKIVITSADSR
-549 YSFSK
+549 YSANSVTK
-554 TVTLTV
+554 TITV

-569 PKVTAYYKS
+569 PKVTAYYNS

-600 LNIRVYITK
+600 LNIRVYVTK

-663 PTKLYPTKL
+663 PTKLYPVKL
-672 VVKKAT
+672 T
-678 AKKGKTYFK
+678 AKKGKTTYFK

-729 NVKSLSTGTHKV
+729 NVKSLTTGTHKV

>member
-8 VLLIAMAIFLLVSVG
+8 VLLIAMALFQLGIIG
-23 SVCASEVSTN
+23 SACASDVSAN
-33 NTVELVDDGS
+33 DTVELSDDGS
-43 DVVMDDD
+43 SVVMDDN
-50 PVIDP
+50 PVVDP
-55 STPAT
+55 STPTT
-60 PQKVNTTIVS
+60 PQKINTTVVS
-70 DDEISINETANKTID
+70 DDEISIDETSNKTID
-85 LTVNDNESKAITG
+85 LTVNDNESKEITG
-98 ITAKNLTVKE
+98 ITANNLTVKE
-108 GTKTIKFDYNDS
+108 GTKTIKFDYNNS
-120 KIIIKDTLSLGK
+120 KIIIKDTLILGK

-184 GIDPKVLNKEDFNVT
+184 GIDPKVINKEDFNVT

-212 ITDFRIVNNTVIFNY
+212 ITDFRIVNNTLIFNY
-227 DLAKNIT
+227 ELANNIT

-244 NESVKPKNVTL
+244 NESVKSANVTL
-255 NRIYNVEIIPI
+255 NRIYNVKIEEI
-266 NTKNQYQNGNF
+266 NTKSEYNNGAF
-277 TFKLVDLDNATENLT
+277 TFKLVDCDNNTENLT
-292 NKTVTISITFGS
+292 GLTLSITLGENIRSGFTG
-304 ITTSFNEKTNE
+304 TADK
-315 NGIAIFKLNTYP
+315 NGIVTFKTIQLYE
-327 IYVYSALGGVKNL
+327 IEYKDGKISAKYLT
-340 EVGNHTVE
+340 VGKHLVE
-348 LSTSDNV
+348 LSTKNNV
-355 KSTKL
+355 KSTIV
-360 KTNLTIEQAKINIKI
+360 KTNLT
-375 DPFKEQ
+375 
-381 YSSGKNLTI
+381 
-390 TVTNAENGDPVPYII
+390 
-405 LHLNIP
+405 
-411 EIGLPTKDYYI
+411 
-422 QTDANGQGKF
+422 
-432 GVTTIAGTYYL
+432 VTTIPTVIKI
-443 TASNNDTKNMAYK
+443 TSAS
-456 NVSTNFTVTPKPVKA
+456 
-471 TVTTSTTISYN
+471 TIYYN
-482 TGYTTNIKITDKT
+482 TGYTLNFKVTDKS
-495 TGKGISGAFVLVKIY
+495 GKSISDVYVLVQIY
-510 TGSKYTT
+510 TGSKYNN
-517 YIFNTTK
+517 YIFQTNK
-524 YGNAYFKTSLAVGS
+524 YGNVNIKAPLTVGS
-538 HKMEISSADSR
+538 HKIVITSADSR
-549 YSFSK
+549 YSANSVTK
-554 TVTLTV
+554 TITV

-569 PKVTAYYKS
+569 PKVTAYYNS

-600 LNIRVYITK
+600 LNIRVYVTK

-663 PTKLYPTKL
+663 PTKLYPVKL
-672 VVKKAT
+672 T
-678 AKKGKTYFK
+678 AKKGKTTYFK

-729 NVKSLSTGTHKV
+729 NVKSLTTGTHKV

>member
-1 MKLKNSY
+1 
-8 VLLIAMAIFLLVSVG
+8 MALFQLVIIG
-23 SVCASEVSTN
+23 SACASDVSAN
-33 NTVELVDDGS
+33 DTVELSDDGS
-43 DVVMDDD
+43 SVVMDDN
-50 PVIDP
+50 PVVDP
-55 STPAT
+55 STPTT
-60 PQKVNTTIVS
+60 PQKINTTVVS
-70 DDEISINETANKTID
+70 DDEISINETSNKTID
-85 LTVNDNESKAITG
+85 LTVNDNESKEITG
-98 ITAKNLTVKE
+98 ITANNLTVKE
-108 GTKTIKFDYNDS
+108 GTKTIKFDYNNS
-120 KIIIKDTLSLGK
+120 KIIIKDTLILGK

-184 GIDPKVLNKEDFNVT
+184 GIDPKVINKEDFNVT

-212 ITDFRIVNNTVIFNY
+212 ITDFRIVNNILIFNY
-227 DLAKNIT
+227 ELANNIT

-244 NESVKPKNVTL
+244 NESVKSANVTL
-255 NRIYNVEIIPI
+255 NRIYNVKIEEI
-266 NTKNQYQNGNF
+266 NTKSEYNNGAF
-277 TFKLVDLDNATENLT
+277 TFKLVDCDNNTENLT
-292 NKTVTISITFGS
+292 GLTLSITLGENIRSGFTG
-304 ITTSFNEKTNE
+304 TADK
-315 NGIAIFKLNTYP
+315 NGIVTFKTIQLYE
-327 IYVYSALGGVKNL
+327 IEYKDGKISAKYLT
-340 EVGNHTVE
+340 VGKHLVE
-348 LSTSDNV
+348 LSTKNNV
-355 KSTKL
+355 KSTIV
-360 KTNLTIEQAKINIKI
+360 KTNLT
-375 DPFKEQ
+375 
-381 YSSGKNLTI
+381 
-390 TVTNAENGDPVPYII
+390 
-405 LHLNIP
+405 
-411 EIGLPTKDYYI
+411 
-422 QTDANGQGKF
+422 
-432 GVTTIAGTYYL
+432 VTTIPTVIKI
-443 TASNNDTKNMAYK
+443 TSAS
-456 NVSTNFTVTPKPVKA
+456 
-471 TVTTSTTISYN
+471 TIYYN
-482 TGYTTNIKITDKT
+482 TGYTLNFKVTDKS
-495 TGKGISGAFVLVKIY
+495 GKSISDVYVLVQIY
-510 TGSKYTT
+510 TGSKYNN
-517 YIFNTTK
+517 YIFQTNK
-524 YGNAYFKTSLAVGS
+524 YGNVNIKAPLTVGS
-538 HKMEISSADSR
+538 HKIVITSADSR
-549 YSFSK
+549 YSANSVTK
-554 TVTLTV
+554 TITV

-569 PKVTAYYKS
+569 PKVTAYYNS

-600 LNIRVYITK
+600 LNIRVYVTK

-663 PTKLYPTKL
+663 PTKLYPVKL
-672 VVKKAT
+672 T
-678 AKKGKTYFK
+678 AKKGKTTYFK

-729 NVKSLSTGTHKV
+729 NVKSLTTGTHKV

>member
-8 VLLIAMAIFLLVSVG
+8 VLLIAMALFQLVIIG
-23 SVCASEVSTN
+23 SACAIDVSAN
-33 NTVELVDDGS
+33 DTVELSDDGS
-43 DVVMDDD
+43 SVVMDDN
-50 PVIDP
+50 PVVDP
-55 STPAT
+55 STPTT
-60 PQKVNTTIVS
+60 PQKINTTVVS
-70 DDEISINETANKTID
+70 DDEISIDETSNKTID
-85 LTVNDNESKAITG
+85 LTVNDNESKEITG
-98 ITAKNLTVKE
+98 ITANNLTVKE
-108 GTKTIKFDYNDS
+108 GTKTIKFDYNNS

-184 GIDPKVLNKEDFNVT
+184 GIDPKVINKEDFNVN

-212 ITDFRIVNNTVIFNY
+212 ITDFRIVNNTLIFNY
-227 DLAKNIT
+227 ELANNIT

-244 NESVKPKNVTL
+244 NESVKSANVTL
-255 NRIYNVEIIPI
+255 NRIYNVRIEEI
-266 NTKNQYQNGNF
+266 NTKSEYNNGAF
-277 TFKLVDLDNATENLT
+277 TFKLVDCDNNTENLT
-292 NKTVTISITFGS
+292 GLTLSITLGENIRSGFTG
-304 ITTSFNEKTNE
+304 TADK
-315 NGIAIFKLNTYP
+315 NGIVTFKTIQLYE
-327 IYVYSALGGVKNL
+327 IEYKDGKISAKYLT
-340 EVGNHTVE
+340 VGKHLVE
-348 LSTSDNV
+348 LSTNNNV
-355 KSTKL
+355 KSTIV
-360 KTNLTIEQAKINIKI
+360 KTNLT
-375 DPFKEQ
+375 
-381 YSSGKNLTI
+381 
-390 TVTNAENGDPVPYII
+390 
-405 LHLNIP
+405 
-411 EIGLPTKDYYI
+411 
-422 QTDANGQGKF
+422 
-432 GVTTIAGTYYL
+432 VTTIPTVIKI
-443 TASNNDTKNMAYK
+443 TSAS
-456 NVSTNFTVTPKPVKA
+456 
-471 TVTTSTTISYN
+471 TIYYN
-482 TGYTTNIKITDKT
+482 TGYTLNFKVTDKS
-495 TGKGISGAFVLVKIY
+495 GKSISDVYVLVQIY
-510 TGSKYTT
+510 TGSKYNN
-517 YIFNTTK
+517 YIFQTNK
-524 YGNAYFKTSLAVGS
+524 YGNVNIKAPLTVGS
-538 HKMEISSADSR
+538 HKIVITSADSR
-549 YSFSK
+549 YSANSVTK
-554 TVTLTV
+554 TITV

-569 PKVTAYYKS
+569 PKVTAYYNS

-600 LNIRVYITK
+600 LNIRVYVTK

-663 PTKLYPTKL
+663 PTKLYPVKL
-672 VVKKAT
+672 T
-678 AKKGKTYFK
+678 AKKGKTTYFK

-729 NVKSLSTGTHKV
+729 NVKSLTTGTHKV

>member
-1 MKLKNSY
+1 
-8 VLLIAMAIFLLVSVG
+8 MALFQLVIIG
-23 SVCASEVSTN
+23 SACASDVSAN
-33 NTVELVDDGS
+33 DTVELSDDGS
-43 DVVMDDD
+43 SVVMDDN
-50 PVIDP
+50 PVVNP
-55 STPAT
+55 STPTT
-60 PQKVNTTIVS
+60 PQKINTTVVS
-70 DDEISINETANKTID
+70 DDEISIDETSNKTID
-85 LTVNDNESKAITG
+85 LTVNDNESKEITG
-98 ITAKNLTVKE
+98 ITANNLTVKE
-108 GTKTIKFDYNDS
+108 GTKTIKFDYNNS
-120 KIIIKDTLSLGK
+120 KIIIKDTLILGK

-184 GIDPKVLNKEDFNVT
+184 GIDPKVINKEDFDVT

-212 ITDFRIVNNTVIFNY
+212 ITDFRIVNNTLIFNY
-227 DLAKNIT
+227 ELANNIT

-244 NESVKPKNVTL
+244 NESVKSANVTL
-255 NRIYNVEIIPI
+255 NRIYNVKIEEI
-266 NTKNQYQNGNF
+266 NTKSEYNNGAF
-277 TFKLVDLDNATENLT
+277 TFKLVDCDNNTENLT
-292 NKTVTISITFGS
+292 GLTLSITLGENIRSGFTG
-304 ITTSFNEKTNE
+304 TADK
-315 NGIAIFKLNTYP
+315 NGIVTFKTIQLYE
-327 IYVYSALGGVKNL
+327 IEYKDGKISAKYLT
-340 EVGNHTVE
+340 VGKHLVE
-348 LSTSDNV
+348 LSTKNNV
-355 KSTKL
+355 KSTIV
-360 KTNLTIEQAKINIKI
+360 KTNLT
-375 DPFKEQ
+375 
-381 YSSGKNLTI
+381 
-390 TVTNAENGDPVPYII
+390 
-405 LHLNIP
+405 
-411 EIGLPTKDYYI
+411 
-422 QTDANGQGKF
+422 
-432 GVTTIAGTYYL
+432 VTTIPTVIKI
-443 TASNNDTKNMAYK
+443 TSAS
-456 NVSTNFTVTPKPVKA
+456 
-471 TVTTSTTISYN
+471 TIYYN
-482 TGYTTNIKITDKT
+482 TGYTLNFKVTDKS
-495 TGKGISGAFVLVKIY
+495 GKSISDVYVLVQIY
-510 TGSKYTT
+510 TGSKYNN
-517 YIFNTTK
+517 YIFQTNK
-524 YGNAYFKTSLAVGS
+524 YGNVNIKAPLTVGS
-538 HKMEISSADSR
+538 HKIVITSADSR
-549 YSFSK
+549 YSANSVTK
-554 TVTLTV
+554 TITV

-569 PKVTAYYKS
+569 PKVTAYYNS

-600 LNIRVYITK
+600 LNIRVYVTK

-663 PTKLYPTKL
+663 PTKLYPVKL
-672 VVKKAT
+672 T
-678 AKKGKTYFK
+678 AKKGKTTYFK

-729 NVKSLSTGTHKV
+729 NVKSLTTGTHKV

>member
-8 VLLIAMAIFLLVSVG
+8 VLLIAMALFQLVIIG
-23 SVCASEVSTN
+23 SACAIDVSAN
-33 NTVELVDDGS
+33 DTVELSDDGS
-43 DVVMDDD
+43 SVVMDDN
-50 PVIDP
+50 PVVDP
-55 STPAT
+55 STPTT
-60 PQKVNTTIVS
+60 PQKINTTVVS
-70 DDEISINETANKTID
+70 DDEISIDETSNKTID
-85 LTVNDNESKAITG
+85 LTVNDNESKEITG
-98 ITAKNLTVKE
+98 ITANNLTVKE
-108 GTKTIKFDYNDS
+108 GTKTIKFDYNNS
-120 KIIIKDTLSLGK
+120 KIIIKDTLILGK

-184 GIDPKVLNKEDFNVT
+184 GIDPKVINKEDFNVN

-212 ITDFRIVNNTVIFNY
+212 ITDFRIVNNTLIFNY
-227 DLAKNIT
+227 ELANNIT

-244 NESVKPKNVTL
+244 NESVKSANVTL
-255 NRIYNVEIIPI
+255 NRIYNVKIEEI
-266 NTKNQYQNGNF
+266 NTKSEYNNGAF
-277 TFKLVDLDNATENLT
+277 TFKLVDCDNNTENLT
-292 NKTVTISITFGS
+292 GLTLSITLGENIRSGFTG
-304 ITTSFNEKTNE
+304 TADK
-315 NGIAIFKLNTYP
+315 NGIVTFKTIQLYE
-327 IYVYSALGGVKNL
+327 IEYKDGKISAKYLT
-340 EVGNHTVE
+340 VGKHLVE
-348 LSTSDNV
+348 LSTKNNV
-355 KSTKL
+355 KSTIV
-360 KTNLTIEQAKINIKI
+360 KTNLT
-375 DPFKEQ
+375 
-381 YSSGKNLTI
+381 
-390 TVTNAENGDPVPYII
+390 
-405 LHLNIP
+405 
-411 EIGLPTKDYYI
+411 
-422 QTDANGQGKF
+422 
-432 GVTTIAGTYYL
+432 VTTIPTVIKI
-443 TASNNDTKNMAYK
+443 TSAS
-456 NVSTNFTVTPKPVKA
+456 
-471 TVTTSTTISYN
+471 TIYYN
-482 TGYTTNIKITDKT
+482 TGYTLNFKVTDKS
-495 TGKGISGAFVLVKIY
+495 GKSISDVYVLVQIY
-510 TGSKYTT
+510 TGSKYNN
-517 YIFNTTK
+517 YIFQTNK
-524 YGNAYFKTSLAVGS
+524 YGNVNIKAPLTVGS
-538 HKMEISSADSR
+538 HKIVITSADSR
-549 YSFSK
+549 YSANSVTK
-554 TVTLTV
+554 TITV

-569 PKVTAYYKS
+569 PKVTAYYNS

-600 LNIRVYITK
+600 LNIRVYVTK

-663 PTKLYPTKL
+663 PTKLYPVKL
-672 VVKKAT
+672 T
-678 AKKGKTYFK
+678 AKKGKTTYFK

-729 NVKSLSTGTHKV
+729 NVKSLTTGTHKV

>member
-8 VLLIAMAIFLLVSVG
+8 VLLIAMALFQLVIIG
-23 SVCASEVSTN
+23 SACAIDVSAN
-33 NTVELVDDGS
+33 DTVELSDDGS
-43 DVVMDDD
+43 SVVMDDN
-50 PVIDP
+50 PVVDP
-55 STPAT
+55 STPTT
-60 PQKVNTTIVS
+60 PQKINTTVVS
-70 DDEISINETANKTID
+70 DDEISIDETSNKTID
-85 LTVNDNESKAITG
+85 LTVNDNESKEITG
-98 ITAKNLTVKE
+98 ITANNLTVKE
-108 GTKTIKFDYNDS
+108 GTKTIKFDYNNS

-184 GIDPKVLNKEDFNVT
+184 GIDPKVINKEDFNVN

-212 ITDFRIVNNTVIFNY
+212 ITDFRIVNNTLIFNY
-227 DLAKNIT
+227 ELANNIT

-244 NESVKPKNVTL
+244 NESVKSANVTL
-255 NRIYNVEIIPI
+255 NRIYNVKIEEI
-266 NTKNQYQNGNF
+266 NTKSEYNNGAF
-277 TFKLVDLDNATENLT
+277 TFKLVDCDNNTENLT
-292 NKTVTISITFGS
+292 GLTLSITLGENIRSGFTG
-304 ITTSFNEKTNE
+304 TADK
-315 NGIAIFKLNTYP
+315 NGIVTFKTIQLYE
-327 IYVYSALGGVKNL
+327 IEYKDGKISAKYLT
-340 EVGNHTVE
+340 VGKHLVE
-348 LSTSDNV
+348 LSTKNNV
-355 KSTKL
+355 KSTIV
-360 KTNLTIEQAKINIKI
+360 KTNLT
-375 DPFKEQ
+375 
-381 YSSGKNLTI
+381 
-390 TVTNAENGDPVPYII
+390 
-405 LHLNIP
+405 
-411 EIGLPTKDYYI
+411 
-422 QTDANGQGKF
+422 
-432 GVTTIAGTYYL
+432 VTTIPTVIKI
-443 TASNNDTKNMAYK
+443 TSAS
-456 NVSTNFTVTPKPVKA
+456 
-471 TVTTSTTISYN
+471 TIYYN
-482 TGYTTNIKITDKT
+482 TGYTLNFKVTDKS
-495 TGKGISGAFVLVKIY
+495 GKSISDVYVLVQIY
-510 TGSKYTT
+510 TGSKYNN
-517 YIFNTTK
+517 YIFQTNK
-524 YGNAYFKTSLAVGS
+524 YGNVNIKAPLTVGS
-538 HKMEISSADSR
+538 HKIVITSADSR
-549 YSFSK
+549 YSANSVTK
-554 TVTLTV
+554 TITV

-569 PKVTAYYKS
+569 PKVTAYYNS

-600 LNIRVYITK
+600 LNIRVYVTK

-663 PTKLYPTKL
+663 PTKLYPVKL
-672 VVKKAT
+672 T
-678 AKKGKTYFK
+678 AKKGKTTYFK

-729 NVKSLSTGTHKV
+729 NVKSLTTGTHKV

>member
-1 MKLKNSY
+1 
-8 VLLIAMAIFLLVSVG
+8 MALFQLVIIG
-23 SVCASEVSTN
+23 SACASDVSAN
-33 NTVELVDDGS
+33 DTVELSDDGS
-43 DVVMDDD
+43 SVVMDDN
-50 PVIDP
+50 PVVDP
-55 STPAT
+55 STPTT
-60 PQKVNTTIVS
+60 PQKINTTVVS
-70 DDEISINETANKTID
+70 DDEISINETSNKTID
-85 LTVNDNESKAITG
+85 LTVNDNESKEITG
-98 ITAKNLTVKE
+98 ITANNLTVKE
-108 GTKTIKFDYNDS
+108 GTKTIKFDYNNS
-120 KIIIKDTLSLGK
+120 KIIIKDTLILGK

-184 GIDPKVLNKEDFNVT
+184 GIDPKVINKEDFNVT

-212 ITDFRIVNNTVIFNY
+212 ITDFRIVNNILIFNY
-227 DLAKNIT
+227 ELANNIT

-244 NESVKPKNVTL
+244 NKSVKSANVTL
-255 NRIYNVEIIPI
+255 NRIYNVKIEEI
-266 NTKNQYQNGNF
+266 NTKSEYNNGAF
-277 TFKLVDLDNATENLT
+277 TFKLVDCDNNTENLT
-292 NKTVTISITFGS
+292 GLTLSITLGENIRSGFTG
-304 ITTSFNEKTNE
+304 TADK
-315 NGIAIFKLNTYP
+315 NGIVTFKTIQLYE
-327 IYVYSALGGVKNL
+327 IEYKDGKISAKYLT
-340 EVGNHTVE
+340 VGKHLVE
-348 LSTSDNV
+348 LSTKNNV
-355 KSTKL
+355 KSTIV
-360 KTNLTIEQAKINIKI
+360 KTNLT
-375 DPFKEQ
+375 
-381 YSSGKNLTI
+381 
-390 TVTNAENGDPVPYII
+390 
-405 LHLNIP
+405 
-411 EIGLPTKDYYI
+411 
-422 QTDANGQGKF
+422 
-432 GVTTIAGTYYL
+432 VTTIPTVIKI
-443 TASNNDTKNMAYK
+443 TSAS
-456 NVSTNFTVTPKPVKA
+456 
-471 TVTTSTTISYN
+471 TIYYN
-482 TGYTTNIKITDKT
+482 TGYTLNFKVTDKS
-495 TGKGISGAFVLVKIY
+495 GKSISDVYVLVQIY
-510 TGSKYTT
+510 TGSKYNN
-517 YIFNTTK
+517 YIFQTNK
-524 YGNAYFKTSLAVGS
+524 YGNVNIKAPLTVGS
-538 HKMEISSADSR
+538 HKIVITSADSR
-549 YSFSK
+549 YSANSVTK
-554 TVTLTV
+554 TITV

-569 PKVTAYYKS
+569 PKVTAYYNS

-600 LNIRVYITK
+600 LNIRVYVTK

-663 PTKLYPTKL
+663 PTKLYPVKL
-672 VVKKAT
+672 T
-678 AKKGKTYFK
+678 AKKGKTTYFK

-729 NVKSLSTGTHKV
+729 NVKSLTTGTHKV

>member
-8 VLLIAMAIFLLVSVG
+8 VLLIAMALFQLVIIG
-23 SVCASEVSTN
+23 SACAIDVSAN
-33 NTVELVDDGS
+33 DTVELSDDGS
-43 DVVMDDD
+43 SVVMDDN
-50 PVIDP
+50 PVVDP
-55 STPAT
+55 STPTT
-60 PQKVNTTIVS
+60 PQKINTTVVS
-70 DDEISINETANKTID
+70 DDEISIDETSNKTID
-85 LTVNDNESKAITG
+85 LTVNDNESKEITG
-98 ITAKNLTVKE
+98 ITANNLTVKE
-108 GTKTIKFDYNDS
+108 GTKTIKFDYNNS
-120 KIIIKDTLSLGK
+120 KIIIKDTLILGK

-184 GIDPKVLNKEDFNVT
+184 GIDPKVINKEDFNVN

-212 ITDFRIVNNTVIFNY
+212 ITDFRIVNNTLIFNY
-227 DLAKNIT
+227 ELANNIT

-244 NESVKPKNVTL
+244 NESVKSANVTL
-255 NRIYNVEIIPI
+255 NRIYNVRIEEI
-266 NTKNQYQNGNF
+266 NTKSEYNNGAF
-277 TFKLVDLDNATENLT
+277 TFKLVDCDNNTENLT
-292 NKTVTISITFGS
+292 GLTLSITLGENIRSGFTG
-304 ITTSFNEKTNE
+304 TADK
-315 NGIAIFKLNTYP
+315 NGIVTFKTIQLYE
-327 IYVYSALGGVKNL
+327 IEYKDGKISAKYLT
-340 EVGNHTVE
+340 VGKHLVE
-348 LSTSDNV
+348 LSTKNNV
-355 KSTKL
+355 KSTIV
-360 KTNLTIEQAKINIKI
+360 KTNLT
-375 DPFKEQ
+375 
-381 YSSGKNLTI
+381 
-390 TVTNAENGDPVPYII
+390 
-405 LHLNIP
+405 
-411 EIGLPTKDYYI
+411 
-422 QTDANGQGKF
+422 
-432 GVTTIAGTYYL
+432 VTTIPTVIKI
-443 TASNNDTKNMAYK
+443 TSAS
-456 NVSTNFTVTPKPVKA
+456 
-471 TVTTSTTISYN
+471 TIYYN
-482 TGYTTNIKITDKT
+482 TGYTLNFKVTDKS
-495 TGKGISGAFVLVKIY
+495 GKSISDVYVLVQIY
-510 TGSKYTT
+510 TGSKYNN
-517 YIFNTTK
+517 YIFQTNK
-524 YGNAYFKTSLAVGS
+524 YGNVNIKAPLTVGS
-538 HKMEISSADSR
+538 HKIVITSADSR
-549 YSFSK
+549 YSANSVTK
-554 TVTLTV
+554 TITV

-569 PKVTAYYKS
+569 PKVTAYYNS

-600 LNIRVYITK
+600 LNIRVYVTK

-663 PTKLYPTKL
+663 PTKLYPVKL
-672 VVKKAT
+672 T
-678 AKKGKTYFK
+678 AKKGKTTYFK

-729 NVKSLSTGTHKV
+729 NVKSLTTGTHKV

>member
-1 MKLKNSY
+1 
-8 VLLIAMAIFLLVSVG
+8 MALFQLVIIG
-23 SVCASEVSTN
+23 SACASDVSAN
-33 NTVELVDDGS
+33 DTVELSDDGS
-43 DVVMDDD
+43 SVVMDDN
-50 PVIDP
+50 PVVDP
-55 STPAT
+55 STPTT
-60 PQKVNTTIVS
+60 PQKINTTVVS
-70 DDEISINETANKTID
+70 DDEISIDETSNKTID
-85 LTVNDNESKAITG
+85 LTVNDNESKEITG
-98 ITAKNLTVKE
+98 ITANNLTVKE
-108 GTKTIKFDYNDS
+108 GTKTIKFDYNNS
-120 KIIIKDTLSLGK
+120 KIIIKDTLILGK

-184 GIDPKVLNKEDFNVT
+184 GIDPKVINKEDFNVT

-212 ITDFRIVNNTVIFNY
+212 ITDFRIVNNTLIFNY
-227 DLAKNIT
+227 ELANNIT

-244 NESVKPKNVTL
+244 NESVKSANVTL
-255 NRIYNVEIIPI
+255 NRIYNVKIEEI
-266 NTKNQYQNGNF
+266 NTKSEYNNGAF
-277 TFKLVDLDNATENLT
+277 TFKLVDCDNNTENLT
-292 NKTVTISITFGS
+292 GLTLSITLGENIRSGFTG
-304 ITTSFNEKTNE
+304 TADK
-315 NGIAIFKLNTYP
+315 NGIVTFKTIQLYE
-327 IYVYSALGGVKNL
+327 IEYKDGKISAKYLT
-340 EVGNHTVE
+340 VGKHLVE
-348 LSTSDNV
+348 LSTKNNV
-355 KSTKL
+355 KSTIV
-360 KTNLTIEQAKINIKI
+360 KTNLT
-375 DPFKEQ
+375 
-381 YSSGKNLTI
+381 
-390 TVTNAENGDPVPYII
+390 
-405 LHLNIP
+405 
-411 EIGLPTKDYYI
+411 
-422 QTDANGQGKF
+422 
-432 GVTTIAGTYYL
+432 VTTIPTVIKI
-443 TASNNDTKNMAYK
+443 TSAS
-456 NVSTNFTVTPKPVKA
+456 
-471 TVTTSTTISYN
+471 TIYYN
-482 TGYTTNIKITDKT
+482 TGYTLNFKVTDKS
-495 TGKGISGAFVLVKIY
+495 GKSISDVYVLVQIY
-510 TGSKYTT
+510 TGSKYNN
-517 YIFNTTK
+517 YIFQTNK
-524 YGNAYFKTSLAVGS
+524 YGNVNIKAPLTVGS
-538 HKMEISSADSR
+538 HKIVITSADSR
-549 YSFSK
+549 YSANSVTK
-554 TVTLTV
+554 TITV

-569 PKVTAYYKS
+569 PKVTAYYNS

-600 LNIRVYITK
+600 LNIRVYVTK

-663 PTKLYPTKL
+663 PTKLYPVKL
-672 VVKKAT
+672 T
-678 AKKGKTYFK
+678 AKKGKTTYFK

-729 NVKSLSTGTHKV
+729 NVKSLTTGTHKV

>member
-23 SVCASEVSTN
+23 SVCASEVSAN
-33 NTVELVDDGS
+33 DTVELADDGS

-50 PVIDP
+50 PVVDP

-120 KIIIKDTLSLGK
+120 KIIIKDTLNLGK
-132 HNLLVSYLG
+132 HNLLISYLG

-184 GIDPKVLNKEDFNVT
+184 GINPKVLNKEDFNVT

-244 NESVKPKNVTL
+244 NESVKSTNVTL
-255 NRIYNVEIIPI
+255 KRIYNVEIIPI
-266 NTKNQYQNGNF
+266 NTKSEYNNGAF
-277 TFKLVDLDNATENLT
+277 TFKLVDCDNNTENLT
-292 NKTVTISITFGS
+292 GLTLSMTLGENIKAGFTGIANK
-304 ITTSFNEKTNE
+304 
-315 NGIAIFKLNTYP
+315 NGIVTFKTIQLYE
-327 IYVYSALGGVKNL
+327 IEYKDGKISAKYLT
-340 EVGNHTVE
+340 VGNHLVE
-348 LSTSDNV
+348 LSTNNNV
-355 KSTKL
+355 KSTIV
-360 KTNLTIEQAKINIKI
+360 KTNLT
-375 DPFKEQ
+375 
-381 YSSGKNLTI
+381 
-390 TVTNAENGDPVPYII
+390 
-405 LHLNIP
+405 
-411 EIGLPTKDYYI
+411 
-422 QTDANGQGKF
+422 
-432 GVTTIAGTYYL
+432 VTTIPTVIKITSG
-443 TASNNDTKNMAYK
+443 
-456 NVSTNFTVTPKPVKA
+456 ST
-471 TVTTSTTISYN
+471 IYYN
-482 TGYTTNIKITDKT
+482 TGYTLNFKVTDKS
-495 TGKGISGAFVLVKIY
+495 GKSIPEAYVLVQIY
-510 TGSKYTT
+510 TGSKYNT
-517 YIFNTTK
+517 YLFQTNK
-524 YGNAYFKTSLAVGS
+524 YGNVNIKAPLAVGS
-538 HKMEISSADSR
+538 HKIVITSADSR
-549 YSFSK
+549 YSASSVTK
-554 TVTLTV
+554 TITV